1 MKTQKIRI
9 LFVEDIEADI
19 ELAIRVLQKGKFDVN
34 WEQTKTWDGYISK
47 LSNFNPDVIICNY
60 SIPTF
65 NGPDALDKTLNAAN
79 GIPLILYTTPTDE
92 EIAVECIKNGA
103 TDYVIK
109 NNRKRLLSSVREAVD
124 NLKTGRTTRE
134 NRKTIWLNETRY
146 RTATETGNGIAFLK
160 DDEGRYTYVNEEM
173 MTLLG
178 KNEPDIIGK
187 TDFDLMPDEVATRLV
202 KSDTNA
208 METKTLVET
217 SDKIKNKIYQI
228 KKFPVVLENGKVG
241 VGGFLNEMG
250 AVKEAEVNL
259 KQQGTALYTAEN
271 AVAIYDTSGNIL
283 SINPAFTRLTGFTPT
298 DALGMNIDEL
308 LNTDTLNEELY
319 QNIWNTILN
328 GEIWHGVMTNRKKD
342 SNTYH
347 EKVTI
352 TPVTNSEGVISQFIT
367 HRQNIT
373 EQAMTE
379 MNNQGTD
386 WNYNELVNNA
396 NIGICTV
403 SLQGKILHANDVM
416 VSLLELSNN
425 DNLRSTNMPTVFRHP
440 EHWKILLEGVLTNSL
455 VQNLDVEMITALG
468 RIRSVVLNAI
478 LDGNKIKLMVLDV
491 TPQRKVEADL
501 QKTKIKADEN
511 EQLRNTFLTNL
522 GHDLRIPISAIH
534 GFTGLLSSTGT
545 PIKDKERYVEL
556 INESSQQLLRLVN
569 GFIELSRIATGD
581 ATVNPISF
589 SLNNLL
595 RQMYAE
601 LRPET
606 LKKNLNLTYHLGVAD
621 NLSRIRFDDQ
631 KLKAIL
637 TNLLENAIKYTD
649 RGTIDF
655 GYEIS
660 GSTVELFIRDTGRG
674 ISPDYQ
680 KVILDRFRVLED
692 PYTRKFEGHGL
703 GLPISKAYT
712 ELLGGKI
719 HVNSQVNVG
728 SEFIFTIPYLP
739 VSETIQSTPDKL
751 IKDLNLDNHKIL
763 VVEDDEVNFMFI
775 ERLLNKTNV
784 TILRAINGQE
794 AVNICANDDTIDMV
808 LMDIHLPFM
817 NGLEA
822 TRIIKHKSPE
832 LPVIAVTA
840 YSQSD
845 DKATCLAAGCDD
857 YIPKPINRS
866 ELYSKLN
873 NYLVN

>member
-1 MKTQKIRI
+1 
-9 LFVEDIEADI
+9 LIE
-19 ELAIRVLQKGKFDVN
+19 
-34 WEQTKTWDGYISK
+34 
-47 LSNFNPDVIICNY
+47 
-60 SIPTF
+60 
-65 NGPDALDKTLNAAN
+65 
-79 GIPLILYTTPTDE
+79 
-92 EIAVECIKNGA
+92 
-103 TDYVIK
+103 
-109 NNRKRLLSSVREAVD
+109 
-124 NLKTGRTTRE
+124 
-134 NRKTIWLNETRY
+134 
-146 RTATETGNGIAFLK
+146 
-160 DDEGRYTYVNEEM
+160 
-173 MTLLG
+173 
-178 KNEPDIIGK
+178 
-187 TDFDLMPDEVATRLV
+187 
-202 KSDTNA
+202 TN
-208 METKTLVET
+208 
-217 SDKIKNKIYQI
+217 DKIKNKIYQM
-228 KKFPVVLENGKVG
+228 KKFPIVLENGKVG

-250 AVKEAEVNL
+250 VVKEAEVNL
-259 KQQGTALYTAEN
+259 KQQGTALYTSEN

-283 SINPAFTRLTGFTPT
+283 SINPAFTRLTGYTPT

-308 LNTDTLNEELY
+308 LNTDTLNEELC
-319 QNIWNTILN
+319 QNIWNTILK
-328 GEIWHGVMTNRKKD
+328 GEIWSGVMTNRKKD

-352 TPVTNSEGVISQFIT
+352 TPVINSEGVVSQFIT

-373 EQAMTE
+373 EKAMSE

-416 VSLLELSNN
+416 VSLLEFSNT
-425 DNLRSTNMPTVFRHP
+425 DNLKSTNMPTVFRHP
-440 EHWKILLEGVLTNSL
+440 EHWKIMLEGLLTNSL
-455 VQNLDVEMITALG
+455 VQNLDVEMITSLG
-468 RIRSVVLNAI
+468 RTRSVVLNAI

-491 TPQRKVEADL
+491 TPQRKVEEDL
-501 QKTKIKADEN
+501 QKTKIKANEN
-511 EQLRNTFLTNL
+511 EQLKNTFLTNL
-522 GHDLRIPISAIH
+522 GHDIRIPISAIH
-534 GFTGLLSSTGT
+534 GFTGLLSSTST

-569 GFIELSRIATGD
+569 GFIELSKIATGD

-595 RQMYAE
+595 RQLYAE

-637 TNLLENAIKYTD
+637 TNLLDNAIKYTD

-660 GSTVELFIRDTGRG
+660 GSTIELFVRDTGRG

-739 VSETIQSTPDKL
+739 VSETVQSTPDKL

-794 AVNICANDDTIDMV
+794 AVNICANDNTIDMV

-817 NGLEA
+817 SGLDA
-822 TRIIKHKSPE
+822 TRIIKHKTPE

-845 DKATCLAAGCDD
+845 DKATCIAAGCDD
-857 YIPKPINRS
+857 YIPKPINRG
-866 ELYSKLN
+866 ELFSKLN
-873 NYLVN
+873 SFLVN